1 MSLHARLRASLNRVL
16 TILITCAGSTVLAQA
31 AMAARDNRAVSGAQN
46 AVSAVPEPGAI
57 LLFAAGAAIVG
68 WSLQKRRRES

>member
-1 MSLHARLRASLNRVL
+1 MNLPARLRAKKNRAL
-16 TILITCAGSTVLAQA
+16 TILAACAASPLLTGA
-31 AMAARDNRAVSGAQN
+31 AMAARDTRAVSGAQN
-46 AVSAVPEPGAI
+46 AVPAVPEPGAI